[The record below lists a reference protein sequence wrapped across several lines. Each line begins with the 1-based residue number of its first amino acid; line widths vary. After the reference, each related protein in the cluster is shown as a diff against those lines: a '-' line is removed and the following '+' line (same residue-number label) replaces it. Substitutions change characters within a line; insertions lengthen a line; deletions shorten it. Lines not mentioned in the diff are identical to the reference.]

1 MDRVPVSF
9 EPLHTFLTRKKRSL
23 SLYVNETNE
32 MKADLPGGGVADSG
46 EVEEPQVRGEE
57 CDMAD
62 SEDEEVFEDAPENR
76 NDDE

>member
-23 SLYVNETNE
+23 ILYVSETNE

-46 EVEEPQVRGEE
+46 EAEVEVRGEE

-62 SEDEEVFEDAPENR
+62 SEDEEVFEDAPENGS
-76 NDDE
+76 DDE